1 MPGDAAWEED
11 TRLSDLLV
19 AESEPD
25 HHGIPGPADIPPG
38 FPPLV
43 LVLSYRPPAGRP
55 QAAYR
60 LRAACG
66 LVEVAAEAPPL
77 AAGTAGRSSVT
88 VRPPPGVSVIRA
100 VAPLEVASRC
110 TMARPSPVPFGF
122 EVLNRRNALSRSSAV
137 MPGPLSLTTR
147 RAPDCVAVALTTT
160 WSPGLSASRALAIRL
175 SRICS
180 RCPSPTH

>member
-25 HHGIPGPADIPPG
+25 NDGPPGRADIPPG

-43 LVLSYRPPAGRP
+43 LVLS
-55 QAAYR
+55 YR

-122 EVLNRRNALSRSSAV
+122 EVLNRRNARSRSSAV
-137 MPGPLSLTTR
+137 MPGPLSLTTS

-160 WSPGLSASRALAIRL
+160 
-175 SRICS
+175 
-180 RCPSPTH
+180 